1 MAIPQAPNHSGF
13 ECKLTGSPARAW
25 GILMIRN
32 TMQVGLIIQKELAQL
47 QKESQ
52 FMKRIHIL
60 RGGLFALLIAALAAV
75 GASAQLS
82 TASLSGT
89 ITDSTGAVIPSAKI
103 TLTQT
108 DTNFTRVATSKG
120 DGTYHEE
127 FLPIGPYKVSVS
139 EIGRASC

>member
-1 MAIPQAPNHSGF
+1 
-13 ECKLTGSPARAW
+13 
-25 GILMIRN
+25 MIRN
-32 TMQVGLIIQKELAQL
+32 TKQVGLIIQKELAQL

-108 DTNFTRVATSKG
+108 DTNFTRVTTSKA

-127 FLPIGPYKVSVS
+127 FLPIGGCDSG
-139 EIGRASC
+139 EIRIR